1 MVEKLVRLLAGEV
14 EKLAHHLTR
23 WHGKLKNWH
32 VYWRAFGTLGL
43 GHVDHAGI
51 HGTHYRRFSKL
62 IKYRFTIMDK
72 IFIQGLDF

>member
-32 VYWRAFGTLGL
+32 VFGTFIGALSARWDLG
-43 GHVDHAGI
+43 
-51 HGTHYRRFSKL
+51 T
-62 IKYRFTIMDK
+62 
-72 IFIQGLDF
+72 